1 MSMVE
6 GIFFEEL
13 EDSRQDWKVKHSL
26 TEILTVV
33 MCGVSAGE
41 MSIYG
46 IREFARLKESWLKKE
61 VGLQLPNGLP
71 SYDTVRRTLGIL
83 NPLQFQSL
91 FIKWIESQL
100 KIPAGSYVSLDGK
113 TLRGS
118 GNKAEGIEPLHLLH
132 AYSHELGVVIG
143 QMECSREKTNE
154 IPVSKR
160 LIEALKIKNT
170 VITADALLCQKEVC
184 KKIAKDNE
192 YVLALKANQP
202 MMEQE
207 VKEFFVCPAEQ
218 TRSEITTFDK
228 GHGRLEE
235 RTYTLDT
242 NIGWF
247 ADKKEWKN
255 LGAFGMCESIIRR
268 KGKKT
273 IEKRYFITS
282 LKDVH
287 TFAKAVRSHWAIE
300 NNLHWC
306 LDVIFHDDQCP
317 VMERNKAENLAIIRR
332 IVYNRIKMMSD
343 MDTLSMGKRAC
354 IYDDSFRAKILF
366 SC

>member
-1 MSMVE
+1 MVE
-6 GIFFEEL
+6 GILFEEL

-46 IREFARLKESWLKKE
+46 ICAFAKIKELWLKEV
-61 VGLQLPNGLP
+61 VGLQLPHGLP

-83 NPLQFQSL
+83 NPVQFQSV
-91 FIKWIESQL
+91 FIKWIETQL
-100 KIPAGSYVSLDGK
+100 KIPKGSYVSLDGK

-118 GNKAEGIEPLHLLH
+118 GNKEAGIEPLHVLH

-143 QMECSREKTNE
+143 QMECRREKTNE
-154 IPVSKR
+154 IPISKR

-170 VITADALLCQKEVC
+170 IITTDALLCQKDIC

-192 YVLALKANQP
+192 YVLALKGNHSI
-202 MMEQE
+202 MENE
-207 VKEFFVCPAEQ
+207 VKEFFECTAQ
-218 TRSEITTFDK
+218 NSRSRCETFDK
-228 GHGRLEE
+228 GHGRIE
-235 RTYTLDT
+235 RRIYTLDT
-242 NIGWF
+242 NIQWF
-247 ADKKEWKN
+247 TDRKEWTH
-255 LGAFGMCESIIRR
+255 LAAFGMCESIINH
-268 KGKKT
+268 KGKERS
-273 IEKRYFITS
+273 EKRYFITS
-282 LKDVH
+282 LKDVEQ
-287 TFAKAVRSHWAIE
+287 FAKAVRSHWAIE

-306 LDVIFHDDQCP
+306 LDVIFHDDHCP
-317 VMERNKAENLAIIRR
+317 VIERNTAENLAIIRR
-332 IVYNRIKMMSD
+332 IIYNRIKMLSE

-354 IYDDSFRAKILF
+354 IYDDAFRAKILF